1 MGYNYIRPH
10 KEEAMLNKIVLFY
23 VDGFKNLSSRGKQ
36 LWLIIIIKLVV
47 IFVVLKVFFFPT
59 IDVKVPGKEAQ
70 KALYIEQLTKVTP
83 KKSKKEE

>member
-1 MGYNYIRPH
+1 MFH
-10 KEEAMLNKIVLFY
+10 KIVLFY

>member
-1 MGYNYIRPH
+1 
-10 KEEAMLNKIVLFY
+10 MLNKIVLFY

>member
-1 MGYNYIRPH
+1 
-10 KEEAMLNKIVLFY
+10 MLNKIVLFY

-59 IDVKVPGKEAQ
+59 VDSVVEDKGKKQ
-70 KALYIEQLTKVTP
+70 ALYIEQLTKVTTQ
-83 KKSKKEE
+83 KTQKEE

>member
-1 MGYNYIRPH
+1 
-10 KEEAMLNKIVLFY
+10 MLNKIVLFY

-47 IFVVLKVFFFPT
+47 VFVVLKIFFFPT

>member
-1 MGYNYIRPH
+1 
-10 KEEAMLNKIVLFY
+10 MLNKIVLFY
-23 VDGFKNLSSRGKQ
+23 VDGFKNLSSRAKQ

-59 IDVKVPGKEAQ
+59 VDSVVEDKAAK

-83 KKSKKEE
+83 QKTQKEE

>member
-1 MGYNYIRPH
+1 
-10 KEEAMLNKIVLFY
+10 MLNKIVLFY

-59 IDVKVPGKEAQ
+59 VDSVVQDKTAK
-70 KALYIEQLTKVTP
+70 KTLYINQLTEVTT
-83 KKSKKEE
+83 KKTQKEE

>member
-1 MGYNYIRPH
+1 
-10 KEEAMLNKIVLFY
+10 MLNKIVLFY

-83 KKSKKEE
+83 LKSKKEE